1 MITAHTDVVGSLL
14 RPPALR
20 KARDDWM
27 AGRLS
32 HAQFKSIED
41 RAVDEAVS
49 LQEAAKSGRMI
60 VARCAGVNNRVRSRN

>member
-14 RPPALR
+14 RPVALR

-32 HAQFKSIED
+32 HAQFKSIRSHSSADLIFGKD
-41 RAVDEAVS
+41 RWA
-49 LQEAAKSGRMI
+49 L
-60 VARCAGVNNRVRSRN
+60 